1 MAYRSRALVVVALTI
16 FVDAFIYGIIVPVL
30 PLYTKTLGLSS
41 FQLGLIFA
49 AYSAALLLL
58 SVPFGVISDRFGRKN
73 IMIFG
78 MAALAVTTVAFALAR
93 TFPALLLIRLLQGV
107 SASVTWVVGPALLAD
122 LYCPAERGGK
132 MGLAM
137 MGNNFGFLFGP
148 VAGGFLYDWG
158 GYQAPFAVSAF
169 LTILVLAAVVFFI
182 KEPARRQLSQQQIS
196 LKELLQNRI
205 LLVGCGMM
213 LLASVGF
220 GFIDPLLPGYFA
232 DKFAASPTTIGWLF
246 SAISFTSL
254 LAQPLFGR
262 LSDRLGRVP
271 VIAVGILTTAVV
283 LPLLTLA
290 PSVKGSMLV
299 MAMLGVTYGLMMAPI
314 SPLLADAITQENNQT
329 SFGAVFGLNNTAF
342 SLGYTAGPLLGGA
355 FVDRW
360 LLKYLFLTYG
370 VVLVCYLPIMIGG
383 ARGLAHPGDIK
394 IEAKRSS

>member
-58 SVPFGVISDRFGRKN
+58 SVPFGIISDRFGRKN

-158 GYQAPFAVSAF
+158 GYQAPFAVS
-169 LTILVLAAVVFFI
+169 
-182 KEPARRQLSQQQIS
+182 
-196 LKELLQNRI
+196 
-205 LLVGCGMM
+205 
-213 LLASVGF
+213 
-220 GFIDPLLPGYFA
+220 
-232 DKFAASPTTIGWLF
+232 
-246 SAISFTSL
+246 
-254 LAQPLFGR
+254 
-262 LSDRLGRVP
+262 
-271 VIAVGILTTAVV
+271 
-283 LPLLTLA
+283 
-290 PSVKGSMLV
+290 
-299 MAMLGVTYGLMMAPI
+299 
-314 SPLLADAITQENNQT
+314 
-329 SFGAVFGLNNTAF
+329 
-342 SLGYTAGPLLGGA
+342 
-355 FVDRW
+355 
-360 LLKYLFLTYG
+360 
-370 VVLVCYLPIMIGG
+370 
-383 ARGLAHPGDIK
+383 
-394 IEAKRSS
+394 